1 MGRLRRYLNSPE
13 KNFLVKN
20 GLAYFVLALVAASI
34 NFPTLAPGQLAMT
47 GPKYANV
54 SDAR

>member
-1 MGRLRRYLNSPE
+1 M
-13 KNFLVKN
+13 KN

-34 NFPTLAPGQLAMT
+34 NIPTLAPGQLAMT